1 MAWPFAVIGV
11 VLNVNKIVKKKIVEQ
26 KKNLPGARDEPASR
40 APTAAVVV
48 VAAVSMC

>member
-1 MAWPFAVIGV
+1 MWPFAVIGV

-26 KKNLPGARDEPASR
+26 KKNLPEAR

-48 VAAVSMC
+48 VAALSMC